1 MKYITIIMILL
12 SGISVFGN
20 TFDNS
25 EAPTY
30 KHSNQAITNQDQ
42 TLGKQKCW
50 TVDGGVEWL
59 YMTSTLTTT
68 FSDEYFLLSQ
78 IAPPNNFSLND
89 RIIKSFNPDYNSG
102 FATHLKFRIPT
113 NNDLGLYYKYIRNNG
128 DGSLNRDETGV
139 RAAGA
144 TEQNIQHDKGS
155 FHSHLHVIDF
165 MFGQT
170 FDLAPSLTLRLAGGL
185 CYNDWHL
192 GIRFDDNDQIIRRD
206 NTGAITYDVINV
218 LKAESKNTIWGLGP
232 KLEADFEYYFLP
244 KTWNHDLNLFFE
256 AQFALLYSKEWSN
269 GRYSTLNIT
278 QTPPPPPTTS
288 ASEVRW
294 HNLPKFELIP
304 NINLDM
310 GINYNC
316 YTSNGIIVK
325 FAAGYRI
332 LAYWELDEFLRR
344 SSYQG
349 GDSIFPYTSGI
360 ERVFSYSGP
369 YINFSL
375 AY

>member
-1 MKYITIIMILL
+1 MKYITIMMILL
-12 SGISVFGN
+12 GGFSVFGN

-30 KHSNQAITNQDQ
+30 KHSNQAITNQNQ

-78 IAPPNNFSLND
+78 ILAPNSFSLND
-89 RIIKSFNPDYNSG
+89 RIIKSFDPDYNSG
-102 FATHLKFRIPT
+102 FATHLKFRTPS
-113 NNDLGLYYKYIRNNG
+113 NNDIGLYYKYIRNNG
-128 DGSLNRDETGV
+128 DGSLNKDETGV
-139 RAAGA
+139 RPVGS
-144 TEQNIQHDKGS
+144 TERNIQHDKGS
-155 FHSHLHVIDF
+155 LHSHLHVIDF

-170 FDLAPSLTLRLAGGL
+170 LDLTSRLTLRLAGGL
-185 CYNDWHL
+185 CYNDWHI
-192 GIRFDDNDQIIRRD
+192 GIRFDDNDQIIQRD
-206 NTGAITYDVINV
+206 GTGAITSDVINI

-232 KLEADFEYYFLP
+232 KFETDFEYYFLP
-244 KTWNHDLNLFFE
+244 KTWNHDLNFSLE
-256 AQFALLYSKEWSN
+256 AQFALLYSKEWSQ
-269 GRYSTLNIT
+269 GKYSTLTIT
-278 QTPPPPPTTS
+278 QTPPPPPTTTGN
-288 ASEVRW
+288 EVRW
-294 HNLPKFELIP
+294 NNLPKFELMP

-310 GINYNC
+310 GIKYNC

-332 LAYWELDEFLRR
+332 LAYWELDELSRG

-349 GDSIFPYTSGI
+349 GDINFFLASGI
-360 ERVFSYSGP
+360 ENVFSYSGP
-369 YINFSL
+369 YVNFSL